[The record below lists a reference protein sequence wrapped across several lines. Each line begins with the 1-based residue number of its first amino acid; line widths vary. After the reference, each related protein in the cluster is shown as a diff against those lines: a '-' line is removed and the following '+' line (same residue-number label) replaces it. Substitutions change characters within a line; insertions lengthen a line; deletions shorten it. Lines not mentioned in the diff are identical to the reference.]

1 MKLPT
6 TPTAVKSIFGALEYV
21 SHCLPS
27 FKVLGAPLM
36 NIVKEGMNKDFV
48 PSEIHYRSWERLTKL
63 LDNVP
68 SVDIFDL
75 NKTCYLISDASLYGS
90 GACIIQMDSLGNHSV
105 CSKNLQDMDSSYP
118 DNILIHNFCFI
129 IVFAVKILLEI
140 KCEFFS
146 SLFQDLFLAESQFQN
161 V

>member
-36 NIVKEGMNKDFV
+36 DIVKEGMNKDFV

-90 GACIIQMDSLGNHSV
+90 GACNIQTDSLGNPSV
-105 CSKNLQDMDSSYP
+105 CSWFSKKLNGL
-118 DNILIHNFCFI
+118 FI
-129 IVFAVKILLEI
+129 
-140 KCEFFS
+140 
-146 SLFQDLFLAESQFQN
+146 ESIQGPEYFPQIAM